1 MIYTITDNNLHIH
14 QSYKYSE
21 AEMDNKLRYVRSL
34 FPNSNVWKRS
44 LRSLKAEWLAHNALY
59 RLHILRSHTADADL
73 QYPNHLSWAYLMMVP
88 FSRLILK
95 IAKHS

>member
-59 RLHILRSHTADADL
+59 CLHILRSHTADADL
-73 QYPNHLSWAYLMMVP
+73 QYPNRLSWAYLMMMP
-88 FSRLILK
+88 FSRFILK